1 MLRITAH
8 DKPDSLTLQVEGTLA
23 GAFVQELESC
33 WRSTQRVSPDRSV
46 EIDLTGV
53 TYIDDSGKDLLA
65 TFYAQ
70 GATFVCA
77 GCLMRSVVAGI
88 TDEN

>member
-8 DKPDSLTLQVEGTLA
+8 DNPDSVTLQVEGTLA

-33 WRSTQRVSPDRSV
+33 WRSTQSASPDRAV

-53 TYIDDSGKDLLA
+53 TYVDDSGKDLLA
-65 TFYAQ
+65 ALHAK

-88 TDEN
+88 TDGN